1 MATISNLIT
10 QAAGSTSGLPL
21 GDIGSVISASTVVNI
36 VNADGTPYTP
46 PEIILPD
53 QIKSTTILLA
63 IIFSAIV
70 GAILIA
76 VGLFFLIRKIRMKKA
91 TAKVYD
97 ISDKEME
104 MSSVIKE
111 KDLVFAEIMPNSSM
125 DRIDITDNSPPKSN
139 SPRKRVKRARVI

>member
-1 MATISNLIT
+1 MATISTMIT

-97 ISDKEME
+97 ISDKEM
-104 MSSVIKE
+104 
-111 KDLVFAEIMPNSSM
+111 
-125 DRIDITDNSPPKSN
+125 
-139 SPRKRVKRARVI
+139 